1 MICPKCGISLP
12 DDSLFCENCGTQLAA
27 SQQVVDTPPKAFV
40 PEQPRKITNERSTG
54 KQKNSNSV
62 SGERII
68 KTGAIIIY
76 VIAGCLLLLR
86 LPGYHYRIFPTQ
98 FCIGM
103 YLSIMTMNTYAHL
116 NVLYFIYVI
125 ALFAIATAMLRVG
138 RSGFPNVDKRQLIR
152 LSIIIYAIA
161 GFTLLLRFLLE
172 TVGYY
177 RYLFSSHTLY
187 NILYFSIVIVL
198 LVIATVVLRLSKVN
212 N

>member
-1 MICPKCGISLP
+1 
-12 DDSLFCENCGTQLAA
+12 
-27 SQQVVDTPPKAFV
+27 
-40 PEQPRKITNERSTG
+40 
-54 KQKNSNSV
+54 
-62 SGERII
+62 
-68 KTGAIIIY
+68 
-76 VIAGCLLLLR
+76 
-86 LPGYHYRIFPTQ
+86 
-98 FCIGM
+98 
-103 YLSIMTMNTYAHL
+103 MNTYAHL